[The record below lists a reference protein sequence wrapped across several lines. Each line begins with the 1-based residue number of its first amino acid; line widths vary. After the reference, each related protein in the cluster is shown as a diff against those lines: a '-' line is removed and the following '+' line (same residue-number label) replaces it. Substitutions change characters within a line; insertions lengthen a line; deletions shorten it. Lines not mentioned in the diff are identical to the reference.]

1 MFGLSS
7 TALSGIIGGAGGFVF
22 KLIGQQAE
30 MKAAEKKHQMDVMA
44 MQSENYFKALDKE
57 IELVKVKAE
66 FEERVSSLDPF
77 RAVTRRAIA
86 LGLLGLLAFL
96 PLYVIFGGR
105 EWIWMFEET
114 QKSGYWIFS
123 TKEIIHRIVTETG
136 LPVEWLFGV
145 SEAFALVVSFY
156 FGGSAAQITNPYNK
170 K

>member
-7 TALSGIIGGAGGFVF
+7 TALSGIIGGAGGFIF
-22 KLIGQQAE
+22 KLIGQATE

-66 FEERVSSLDPF
+66 FEERVSSLDPL
-77 RAVTRRAIA
+77 RAVTRRIIA
-86 LGLLGLLAFL
+86 VGLLTLVAFL
-96 PLYVIFGGR
+96 PLYVIFGGL
-105 EWIWMFEET
+105 EWIWLLESTT
-114 QKSGYWIFS
+114 QDGFWIFS
-123 TKEIIHRIVTETG
+123 TKEIIHTIVTKTG

-145 SEAFALVVSFY
+145 SEAFALVISFY
-156 FGGSAAQITNPYNK
+156 FGGSAAQISSPYK

>member
-30 MKAAEKKHQMDVMA
+30 MKAAEKKHQMELMA
-44 MQSENYFKALDKE
+44 MQSENYFKSLDKE
-57 IELVKVKAE
+57 IELIKTKAE

-77 RAVTRRAIA
+77 RAVTRRFIA

-96 PLYVIFGGR
+96 PLYVIFGNLD
-105 EWIWMFEET
+105 WIFMFE
-114 QKSGYWIFS
+114 QKESSGFWIFK
-123 TKEIIHRIVTETG
+123 TTDIVHQIVTKTG

-156 FGGSAAQITNPYNK
+156 FGGSAAQVTNPYSK

>member
-22 KLIGQQAE
+22 KLVGQHAE

-44 MQSENYFKALDKE
+44 MQSENYFKSLDKE
-57 IELVKVKAE
+57 IELIKTKAE
-66 FEERVSSLDPF
+66 FEERVSSLDPM

-86 LGLLGLLAFL
+86 LGLLALLAFL
-96 PLYVIFGGR
+96 PLYVIFGGL
-105 EWIWMFEET
+105 EWIWMFEDT
-114 QKSGYWIFS
+114 QTEGFWIFK
-123 TKEIIHRIVTETG
+123 TTEVINQIVTKTG

-156 FGGSAAQITNPYNK
+156 FGGSAAQVTNPYNK